1 MAKTRTAVHVGAA
14 ALALGLSLA
23 GPQAVGVASA
33 DGPDTDSASE
43 SADSSS
49 SGVPGAAARTPTAGR
64 TTRAGR
70 SADAAGSIAQER
82 TTFRARVPAHAGAR
96 RTINPAAGPRA
107 ASATVPAL
115 LADTVSPPELSPAE
129 PSSPPPSVGMHASRQ
144 LAPVIPAAGAS
155 DSSTPD
161 VELGAAA
168 AVPASIA
175 SLPAPRARTAAGT
188 DLLVQVN
195 AAVTDW
201 FNASANWLAGLP
213 ANPVTEFLEG
223 ALLLVR
229 RSLFNQVPT
238 TAPAQ
243 IKTLVNGQIEG
254 TLGAVDPEGDTLSY
268 VLTEI
273 PQQGTVQLNPD
284 GTYVY
289 TPGPDYSG
297 ADRFT
302 VAVNDGGFNILNP
315 SGSWRPAEAVGRVG
329 DDGVDPSGL
338 VITRALTIQNLTG
351 SDLVLTD
358 FSATRTVNNVAP
370 LGTVLQPAESTSITL
385 TQYAFVN
392 NRSTFFFGRMI
403 EVPEGFPTPG
413 FSGYFDLEPLATNWG
428 CTGSTNN
435 CQTSGSTT
443 NRTAVLRML
452 DLPGTVI
459 NIPSGQGQQQ
469 ADVLNQ
475 LCGSSSATC
484 TYTPKSFD
492 STSFTDWKLASDSVS
507 NNTTSPLTTT
517 ITVTTQQQTATTLK
531 LTTSAKVTVFEI
543 VELGVTT
550 EASQTWTDTY
560 TFSQAITVTAQPGE
574 KVSIESR
581 DPVKRVTGDFTL
593 TMGNTTWNL
602 TDVNFDSP
610 DPDRRGEYNAIS
622 TPITPLARRGDS
634 SPESLYGA
642 SAAEPWL
649 ES

>member
-1 MAKTRTAVHVGAA
+1 MR
-14 ALALGLSLA
+14 
-23 GPQAVGVASA
+23 
-33 DGPDTDSASE
+33 
-43 SADSSS
+43 
-49 SGVPGAAARTPTAGR
+49 
-64 TTRAGR
+64 
-70 SADAAGSIAQER
+70 
-82 TTFRARVPAHAGAR
+82 
-96 RTINPAAGPRA
+96 
-107 ASATVPAL
+107 
-115 LADTVSPPELSPAE
+115 
-129 PSSPPPSVGMHASRQ
+129 ASRQ
-144 LAPVIPAAGAS
+144 LTPVIPAAEAS

-161 VELGAAA
+161 VELGSAAA
-168 AVPASIA
+168 QPASIA

-213 ANPVTEFLEG
+213 ANPVTEFLES
-223 ALLLVR
+223 ALFLVR
-229 RSLFNQVPT
+229 RSLFNQIPT
-238 TAPAQ
+238 TGPVQ
-243 IKTLVNGQIEG
+243 IKTLVTGQIEG

-284 GTYVY
+284 GTYIY

-315 SGSWRPAEAVGRVG
+315 SGSWRLAEAVGRVG

-531 LTTSAKVTVFEI
+531 LSASAKGTVFGI
-543 VELGVTT
+543 VEVAVTT
-550 EASQTWTDTY
+550 EASETWTDTY

-581 DPVKRVTGDFTL
+581 DPVNRVTGDFTL

-610 DPDRRGEYNAIS
+610 DPDRRSEYNAIT
-622 TPITPLARRGDS
+622 TPIRAVV
-634 SPESLYGA
+634 
-642 SAAEPWL
+642 
-649 ES
+649 

>member
-1 MAKTRTAVHVGAA
+1 M
-14 ALALGLSLA
+14 
-23 GPQAVGVASA
+23 
-33 DGPDTDSASE
+33 
-43 SADSSS
+43 
-49 SGVPGAAARTPTAGR
+49 
-64 TTRAGR
+64 
-70 SADAAGSIAQER
+70 
-82 TTFRARVPAHAGAR
+82 
-96 RTINPAAGPRA
+96 
-107 ASATVPAL
+107 
-115 LADTVSPPELSPAE
+115 
-129 PSSPPPSVGMHASRQ
+129 
-144 LAPVIPAAGAS
+144 
-155 DSSTPD
+155 
-161 VELGAAA
+161 
-168 AVPASIA
+168 PASIA
-175 SLPAPRARTAAGT
+175 SLPVPRARTAAGT

-243 IKTLVNGQIEG
+243 IKTLVTGQIEG

-273 PQQGTVQLNPD
+273 PQQGTVQINPD

-289 TPGPDYSG
+289 TPGPDYPG

-351 SDLVLTD
+351 SDLWLTD

-392 NRSTFFFGRMI
+392 NRSTFYFSWMN
-403 EVPEGFPTPG
+403 PTPG

-531 LTTSAKVTVFEI
+531 LSTSAKGTVFGI
-543 VELGVTT
+543 VEVAVTT

-610 DPDRRGEYNAIS
+610 DPDRRSEYNATT
-622 TPITPLARRGDS
+622 TPIRAVV
-634 SPESLYGA
+634 
-642 SAAEPWL
+642 
-649 ES
+649 